1 MTASNRA
8 VKVSLSRGDFT
19 FPSTSVCL
27 VPSVCNI
34 QPVSTQP
41 GTKRP
46 CLGPHCSTWCRGP
59 SPSQHLRTKVTTDTC
74 SCKRGSPRE
83 HGWSA
88 EPRDSLQRARLPVRA
103 RKGAASVPELS
114 SLPSAAEPEMRF
126 QGPTTPDRS
135 HVTEGQTHGPARSGS
150 PSTRPARPS
159 ANKMKLWPLSLCY
172 FRTFLI

>member
-1 MTASNRA
+1 MLLAAESY
-8 VKVSLSRGDFT
+8 
-19 FPSTSVCL
+19 
-27 VPSVCNI
+27 
-34 QPVSTQP
+34 
-41 GTKRP
+41 
-46 CLGPHCSTWCRGP
+46 CSPQMLEFKQVLQHEVACHPPPPLPQATCWSSCP
-59 SPSQHLRTKVTTDTC
+59 SPSQRSQRLRTKVTTDTC